1 MERLLD
7 GLDQSGKIYTWLNF
21 IDLES
26 ESESY
31 YLDQTTPYETELVT
45 RAYNFKEIYAQKIGY
60 QVEFNLDNELSQ
72 DQKVSFF
79 YLKNMDGYEAQI
91 LQENGYEIETE
102 DGSDLTQTFLGEL
115 ESDVVIGNG
124 DRHFVKGFNMLSK
137 GKFEDIQ
144 YVIATD
150 SGRLSL
156 HSVETSAFPETINP
170 ER

>member
-1 MERLLD
+1 
-7 GLDQSGKIYTWLNF
+7 
-21 IDLES
+21 
-26 ESESY
+26 
-31 YLDQTTPYETELVT
+31 
-45 RAYNFKEIYAQKIGY
+45 
-60 QVEFNLDNELSQ
+60 
-72 DQKVSFF
+72 
-79 YLKNMDGYEAQI
+79 MDGYEAQI

-102 DGSDLTQTFLGEL
+102 DGNDLTQTFLGEL
-115 ESDVVIGNG
+115 GSDVVIGNG